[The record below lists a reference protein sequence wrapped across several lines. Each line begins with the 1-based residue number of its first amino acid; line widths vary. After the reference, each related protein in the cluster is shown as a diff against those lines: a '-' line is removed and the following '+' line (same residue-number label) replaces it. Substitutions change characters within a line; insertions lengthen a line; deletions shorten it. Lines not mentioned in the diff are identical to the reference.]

1 MGINGIGLVCFV
13 EHTWDVLCWGTLA
26 NVDKIVIFLCLFSFK
41 CFCHKINQRNKMKS
55 KCLQIITAPNV
66 PALH

>member
-26 NVDKIVIFLCLFSFK
+26 NVDKIMNFF
-41 CFCHKINQRNKMKS
+41 
-55 KCLQIITAPNV
+55 V
-66 PALH
+66 PF

>member
-26 NVDKIVIFLCLFSFK
+26 NVDKIVIFF
-41 CFCHKINQRNKMKS
+41 
-55 KCLQIITAPNV
+55 V
-66 PALH
+66 PF